1 MRSAPNAKVNADFHR
16 EATGWRVL
24 AVAGILTLAALAAY
38 WNSFNVPFVLN
49 FAGSG
54 MSVRGYHAVNL
65 LIHVCAGLALLGI
78 VRRTLER
85 QPALI
90 LWASHWRKF
99 AEISG

>member
-1 MRSAPNAKVNADFHR
+1 MRSAPNAKVNADSHR
-16 EATGWRVL
+16 AATGGRVL

-38 WNSFNVPFVLN
+38 WNSFKVPFVLN

-54 MSVRGYHAVNL
+54 LSVRGYHAVNL
-65 LIHVCAGLALLGI
+65 LIHVCAGLALRGI
-78 VRRTLER
+78 GRRPLP
-85 QPALI
+85 QPAPI